1 MNGVERFHKFLNHA
15 TDRRLSKQEAADAF
29 QNLTGFMSLL
39 VKINEREKVAQDD

>member
-1 MNGVERFHKFLNHA
+1 MAEIGRFHKSLKQA
-15 TDRRLSKQEAADAF
+15 TDRHLSKQEAADAF